1 MTEGVLVGP
10 LLDYSAPLRHL
21 ADIRFNNPGLDFE
34 ILFRTIPEL
43 QRLRELRWFTWS
55 VAELRCV
62 ADLLEATP
70 AEGSLEQAAV
80 FAIARQ
86 LQESDRWCAL
96 WESSKVLSFLTD
108 GGSFFCVEWQRL
120 P

>member
-21 ADIRFNNPGLDFE
+21 ADIRFNNPGLEFE

-55 VAELRCV
+55 VAELRCQP
-62 ADLLEATP
+62 L
-70 AEGSLEQAAV
+70 
-80 FAIARQ
+80 
-86 LQESDRWCAL
+86 SDPKTELCL
-96 WESSKVLSFLTD
+96 NFLCQTLNLKNLKVGDSKS
-108 GGSFFCVEWQRL
+108 
-120 P
+120 